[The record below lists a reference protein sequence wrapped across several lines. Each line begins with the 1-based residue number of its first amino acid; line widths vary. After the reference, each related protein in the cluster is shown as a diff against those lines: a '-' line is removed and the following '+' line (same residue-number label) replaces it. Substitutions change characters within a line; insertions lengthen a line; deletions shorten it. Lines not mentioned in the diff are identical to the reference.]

1 LVSVASHATQ
11 IYHCNIP
18 PVKREKF
25 SWLSTKN
32 AVDEEWITL
41 TLNTNKSTED
51 YCRISI
57 LVHDA
62 ASSNSNDNTLEKT
75 SIATI
80 EY

>member
-1 LVSVASHATQ
+1 LQYTS
-11 IYHCNIP
+11 CKKRNIL
-18 PVKREKF
+18 
-25 SWLSTKN
+25 WLSTKN

-41 TLNTNKSTED
+41 NLNTNKSTED
-51 YCRISI
+51 YCRVSI